1 MEAGS
6 GDRIR
11 RALSEDIALTE
22 QERVDGGWRFQ
33 VSGATGGVYSLTIAG
48 TAAGGLELACSC
60 ADFTARG
67 RACKHL
73 IYIIARGAA
82 MFELA
87 AEVGNATGAGSWAA
101 LNAALEARL
110 GTAGATCAICLE
122 AVAATAGSDLPMGC
136 RTCRKP
142 FHGACITQWLER
154 VSTCPL
160 CRAEFGLVEP
170 AAAVPAVAAV
180 ATADVAPAA
189 VPAVAVPAV
198 AVPAA
203 AVPAV
208 AVPVPAAAVP
218 IPIDVVF
225 VFDTT
230 GSMYPC
236 IREVRRFIAETA
248 QRLFAE
254 IPELR
259 IAVLAHGDY
268 CDRRGGGG
276 YLTKHID
283 FSNSAARVTEFVT
296 NVGGTGG
303 GDTPEAYEY
312 ALRECRRALS
322 WRTGS
327 TRAIVLIGDAPPHEP
342 EEVMLQFGER
352 IDWREELEAL
362 ADRATPVF
370 AVQCDNSPSAKR
382 FFAEAARVTNGYHLR
397 LTQFAYIRDLI
408 AAICFRLLDPERL
421 LEYEREIQLRGGGLN
436 AATRA
441 MFDVMLARAP
451 AAGAAAAAGAAYAAD
466 DEPAA
471 YAAGD
476 LPVRRAPAARAVH
489 RRAAPAP
496 VAAAAAPADVA
507 AAVAAAE
514 VHPCAPGKFQ
524 VFEVEADTTV
534 KNFCVDMGIVYV
546 RGMAFYEFTKIETIQ
561 ADKLIVLMHSVTG
574 ELYEGGA
581 ARALAGIPEGEARLR
596 PAPGYRIF
604 VQSKAPSRKLIAG
617 TGFLYERVADG

>member
-60 ADFTARG
+60 ADFAARG

-87 AEVGNATGAGSWAA
+87 AEVGNATGVGSWVA

-110 GTAGATCAICLE
+110 GTAGATCATCAICLE

-160 CRAEFGLVEP
+160 CRAEFGLVAP
-170 AAAVPAVAAV
+170 AAAVPAPAV
-180 ATADVAPAA
+180 PADVAAAPVPPAA
-189 VPAVAVPAV
+189 
-198 AVPAA
+198 
-203 AVPAV
+203 
-208 AVPVPAAAVP
+208 PV
-218 IPIDVVF
+218 PIDVVF

-268 CDRRGGGG
+268 CDRYES

-283 FSNSAARVTEFVT
+283 FSNSAAQVTEFVT
-296 NVGGTGG
+296 NVGGTSG
-303 GDTPEAYEY
+303 GDAPEAYEY

-322 WRTGS
+322 WRDMS
-327 TRAIVLIGDAPPHEP
+327 TRAIVLIGDATPHEP
-342 EEVMLQFGER
+342 EEVMRMFGER

-370 AVQCDNSPSAKR
+370 AVQCADYPSSKR

-421 LEYEREIQLRGGGLN
+421 LDYEREIQLRGGGLN

-451 AAGAAAAAGAAYAAD
+451 AAGRGRAARAPAAGAAG

-471 YAAGD
+471 YAADAADD
-476 LPVRRAPAARAVH
+476 LPVRRAPAARAARAVH

-496 VAAAAAPADVA
+496 VAAAAAPAAAAPAAVA

-524 VFEVEADTTV
+524 VFEVEAETTV
-534 KNFCVDMGIVYV
+534 KNFCADMGIVYV

-561 ADKLIVLMHSVTG
+561 ADKLIVLMHSDTG

-581 ARALAGIPEGEARLR
+581 ARALAGIPAGEARLR

-604 VQSKAPSRKLIAG
+604 VQSKAPSRKLVAG
-617 TGFLYERVADG
+617 TGFLYERVVDG